1 MKIKFA
7 YGLLVK
13 PLVLPLFMLY
23 GVFWHGLDLP
33 IIGCLL
39 MIFSIYLS
47 LCLVEHVELT
57 DTRLIV
63 FFPFRTQPLKKE
75 KIIDLS
81 QVEQVVIEP
90 KTAAYFPFFI
100 TIFVG
105 EKKWH
110 TFGLGYK
117 QRELF
122 LDRMKERNIK
132 ILDHREYM

>member
-1 MKIKFA
+1 MRIKFQYYLLA
-7 YGLLVK
+7 KPLAIVIVIIYGL
-13 PLVLPLFMLY
+13 FWNGFNLY
-23 GVFWHGLDLP
+23 G
-33 IIGCLL
+33 IG
-39 MIFSIYLS
+39 IFLIVLCVYLS
-47 LCLVEHVELT
+47 LLIVENVELT
-57 DTRLIV
+57 STGLTV
-63 FFPFRTQPLKKE
+63 LFPFRISPMKKE
-75 KIIDLS
+75 KSIDLS
-81 QVEQVVIEP
+81 QIDYVVIEP

-122 LDRMKERNIK
+122 LNRMKERNIK

>member
-1 MKIKFA
+1 MSIKFA
-7 YGLLVK
+7 YGLLAK
-13 PLVLPLFMLY
+13 PLVFPLFIIY
-23 GVFWHGLDLP
+23 GVFWYRLDQP
-33 IIGCLL
+33 IVGCIL
-39 MIFSIYLS
+39 MILSIYS
-47 LCLVEHVELT
+47 TLCLVEHVELT
-57 DTRLIV
+57 DTRLFV
-63 FFPFRTQPLKKE
+63 VFPFRIYPFRKE
-75 KIIDLS
+75 KIIEIS
-81 QVEQVVIEP
+81 QVERVVIEP

-132 ILDHREYM
+132 IFDHREYK